1 MTTEQK
7 YIANITPDTQKWTA
21 KVRVLEKSFPRTA
34 SQSSNKYQRLILT
47 DGQGMRV
54 QATIFGKDIESLS
67 NTLYTLGHYYVS
79 NAIVRP
85 IPEQHRIVNNKYQWT
100 LSTKNPIREVS
111 EEELDGRVI
120 AANFNLVS
128 FSHLPQYVDS
138 GTLIDTLAVVADIYP
153 KRTTK
158 DETTLQEFLLIN
170 HEMKPTILTMWDE
183 LASNEGS
190 YISQFLDSFPIILA
204 TRLKVTSYNGISLS
218 TKSSTTVL
226 LNPQTPES
234 QALQDWVLQNEEQ
247 IKLLKKDKSVP
258 APPMTARAPP
268 VVIPITSVSETTKD
282 TPFWI
287 KASASIHK
295 VSQKLWYMCCST
307 CWRQIYAEH
316 NETFYCR
323 KCGQDRVAQ
332 PRCNFQIE
340 LADGATSLTATIFGE
355 NAEKVFK
362 INAKT
367 MMELSEDP
375 HQAEPSAKRL
385 KSEDP
390 PEELY
395 FLLAHSKKRDNEL
408 IVSRVTETLPTDDEH
423 DPQ

>member
-1 MTTEQK
+1 
-7 YIANITPDTQKWTA
+7 
-21 KVRVLEKSFPRTA
+21 
-34 SQSSNKYQRLILT
+34 
-47 DGQGMRV
+47 MRV

-120 AANFNLVS
+120 AANFNIVS

-138 GTLIDTLAVVADIYP
+138 GTLI
-153 KRTTK
+153 
-158 DETTLQEFLLIN
+158 
-170 HEMKPTILTMWDE
+170 
-183 LASNEGS
+183 
-190 YISQFLDSFPIILA
+190 
-204 TRLKVTSYNGISLS
+204 GISLS
-218 TKSSTTVL
+218 TKSSITVL

-247 IKLLKKDKSVP
+247 IKLLKKDKAVP
-258 APPMTARAPP
+258 APTMTAREPP
-268 VVIPITSVSETTKD
+268 AVIPITSVSETTKHMLE
-282 TPFWI
+282 TNLCRAQRNILLSKMWSGPR
-287 KASASIHK
+287 
-295 VSQKLWYMCCST
+295 CST
-307 CWRQIYAEH
+307 KVHSCSKLYTSVRYAAFH
-316 NETFYCR
+316 YHDLYCR
-323 KCGQDRVAQ
+323 SIVHTD
-332 PRCNFQIE
+332 RCNFQIE

-367 MMELSEDP
+367 LMELSEDP

-408 IVSRVTETLPTDDEH
+408 IVSRVTETLPTDDEP

>member
-1 MTTEQK
+1 
-7 YIANITPDTQKWTA
+7 
-21 KVRVLEKSFPRTA
+21 
-34 SQSSNKYQRLILT
+34 
-47 DGQGMRV
+47 MRV

-128 FSHLPQYVDS
+128 FSHLPEYLDS
-138 GTLIDTLAVVADIYP
+138 GTLIDTLAVVVDIYP

-183 LASNEGS
+183 LALNESS

-204 TRLKVTSYNGISLS
+204 TRLRVTSYNGISLS

-234 QALQDWVLQNEEQ
+234 QALQYWVLQNEEQ
-247 IKLLKKDKSVP
+247 IKLLKKDKAVP
-258 APPMTARAPP
+258 APTMNARAPP
-268 VVIPITSVSETTKD
+268 AVIPITSVSETTKHMLE
-282 TPFWI
+282 TNLCRTQRNI
-287 KASASIHK
+287 L
-295 VSQKLWYMCCST
+295 VSKMWSGSRCST
-307 CWRQIYAEH
+307 KVH
-316 NETFYCR
+316 NYSKLYTSVRCAAFHYHDLYCR
-323 KCGQDRVAQ
+323 SILHTD
-332 PRCNFQIE
+332 RCNFQIE

-367 MMELSEDP
+367 LMELSEDP
-375 HQAEPSAKRL
+375 HQQQTDERSR
-385 KSEDP
+385 SRGT
-390 PEELY
+390 PE
-395 FLLAHSKKRDNEL
+395 LLAVAGGM
-408 IVSRVTETLPTDDEH
+408 VSRSRQMDERSFDETPSCGCWRLVGKG
-423 DPQ
+423 

>member
-1 MTTEQK
+1 MDRK
-7 YIANITPDTQKWTA
+7 SA
-21 KVRVLEKSFPRTA
+21 VMEKSFPRTA

-85 IPEQHRIVNNKYQWT
+85 IPKQHRIVNNKYQWT
-100 LSTKNPIREVS
+100 LSTKTPIREVS

-128 FSHLPQYVDS
+128 FSHLPQYVES
-138 GTLIDTLAVVADIYP
+138 GTLI
-153 KRTTK
+153 
-158 DETTLQEFLLIN
+158 
-170 HEMKPTILTMWDE
+170 
-183 LASNEGS
+183 
-190 YISQFLDSFPIILA
+190 
-204 TRLKVTSYNGISLS
+204 GISVS

-226 LNPQTPES
+226 LNPQTQES

-247 IKLLKKDKSVP
+247 IKLLKKDKAVP
-258 APPMTARAPP
+258 APTMNARAPP
-268 VVIPITSVSETTKD
+268 AVIPINSVSETTKIGVALELYILLGLYL
-282 TPFWI
+282 TGYPLLGKGI
-287 KASASIHK
+287 GVRQYIRYRRSSGPR
-295 VSQKLWYMCCST
+295 CST
-307 CWRQIYAEH
+307 KVHSYSNLYTSVRYAAFH
-316 NETFYCR
+316 YHDLYCR
-323 KCGQDRVAQ
+323 SILYTD
-332 PRCNFQIE
+332 RCNFKIE
-340 LADGATSLTATIFGE
+340 LADGVTSLTATIFGE

-367 MMELSEDP
+367 LTELSEDP

-385 KSEDP
+385 KSEAP
-390 PEELY
+390 QKELY
-395 FLLAHSKKRDNEL
+395 FLLAHSKKREHEL
-408 IVSRVTETLPTDDEH
+408 IVSRVTETLPTNDEH